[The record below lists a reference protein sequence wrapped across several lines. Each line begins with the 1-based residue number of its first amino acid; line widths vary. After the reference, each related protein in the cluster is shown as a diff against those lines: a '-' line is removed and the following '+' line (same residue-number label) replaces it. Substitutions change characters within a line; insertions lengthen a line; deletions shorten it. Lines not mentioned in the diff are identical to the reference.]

1 MTTSII
7 GESIPRIDG
16 LPKITG
22 NAQYVADLSLP
33 GMLHTAVLRSPHPHA
48 LLTRVDATEARK
60 TPGVKAVLTGPD
72 ILEMEGI
79 SPFYGPAFRDQPI
92 LAVERVRHV
101 GECVAAVAADTREAA
116 DKALSLVEVEYEPQP
131 AVHNVLDAIRPE
143 APLVHEKL
151 ESAKTFADLA
161 HLEGGNSNI
170 NYHFKLR
177 RGDAEKALAEAAVVF
192 SDDYVSPP
200 ASHAHLEPHGV
211 MANWDANGKVTVWTS
226 TQSPSL
232 VRNDLSNIYNVPL
245 NRVRVIVPYLG
256 GAYGA
261 KLYDKLEPIT
271 TLLARVTRKPVRWI
285 LNREEVFVTSSKHG
299 AVCRMQTGV
308 SKDGKISSR
317 KVAVYYDTGAFA
329 EIGPR
334 IAYKTGFTGAGPYK
348 IDNVWI
354 DSYCVYTH
362 KTPAGP
368 FRGFG
373 VPQVAFA
380 YESHMDKAAHHL
392 GRDPVELRLEYAYD
406 EGDFFASGTR
416 LHSLGHK
423 ESLEKCAEAIGWEP
437 GPRKPPSPPPAR
449 GKRRGKGCALALKA
463 VLTPSTSGSIVEM
476 GSDGS
481 VNVLTST
488 VEMGQGSDTI
498 LCQIAAEEMGVPFE
512 KVSVVRPDTD
522 VTPYDTLTA
531 GSRSTF
537 HMGRAVQLAA
547 DDLKRQFIEIASDA
561 MEVSED
567 QIEYHEEGVRVTGM
581 PDRRMTQEEVFAHKF
596 KGAKGT
602 TLVGQGVFQTSVAP
616 TDKETGQSE
625 NMTAYW
631 FGGASAAEVEVDCET
646 GTVKVLNFAG
656 GADVG
661 KAIHPAHCDQQIL
674 GAAITTLGL
683 TLFETMRFEEGQI
696 TNQSFLEYILPAF
709 GDVPRTL
716 TSHVLETPH
725 RDGPYGAK
733 GVGETGTMATIP
745 AITAAVFDAVGIWIH
760 EIPIT
765 PESVLRA
772 LRGENGNGGTP

>member
-22 NAQYVADLSLP
+22 NARYVADLSLP

-48 LLTRVDATEARK
+48 LLTRIDATEARK

-232 VRNDLSNIYNVPL
+232 VRNDLSNIYNVSL

-308 SKDGKISSR
+308 SRDGTDQLTESR
-317 KVAVYYDTGAFA
+317 RLLRHGRFCGDR
-329 EIGPR
+329 PPHRLQDR
-334 IAYKTGFTGAGPYK
+334 IHGRRPLQ
-348 IDNVWI
+348 D
-354 DSYCVYTH
+354 
-362 KTPAGP
+362 
-368 FRGFG
+368 R
-373 VPQVAFA
+373 QR
-380 YESHMDKAAHHL
+380 MDRFL
-392 GRDPVELRLEYAYD
+392 LRLYPQDARRAVSRVRR
-406 EGDFFASGTR
+406 ASGGLR
-416 LHSLGHK
+416 L
-423 ESLEKCAEAIGWEP
+423 
-437 GPRKPPSPPPAR
+437 
-449 GKRRGKGCALALKA
+449 
-463 VLTPSTSGSIVEM
+463 
-476 GSDGS
+476 
-481 VNVLTST
+481 
-488 VEMGQGSDTI
+488 
-498 LCQIAAEEMGVPFE
+498 
-512 KVSVVRPDTD
+512 
-522 VTPYDTLTA
+522 
-531 GSRSTF
+531 
-537 HMGRAVQLAA
+537 
-547 DDLKRQFIEIASDA
+547 
-561 MEVSED
+561 
-567 QIEYHEEGVRVTGM
+567 
-581 PDRRMTQEEVFAHKF
+581 
-596 KGAKGT
+596 
-602 TLVGQGVFQTSVAP
+602 
-616 TDKETGQSE
+616 
-625 NMTAYW
+625 
-631 FGGASAAEVEVDCET
+631 
-646 GTVKVLNFAG
+646 
-656 GADVG
+656 
-661 KAIHPAHCDQQIL
+661 
-674 GAAITTLGL
+674 
-683 TLFETMRFEEGQI
+683 
-696 TNQSFLEYILPAF
+696 
-709 GDVPRTL
+709 
-716 TSHVLETPH
+716 
-725 RDGPYGAK
+725 
-733 GVGETGTMATIP
+733 
-745 AITAAVFDAVGIWIH
+745 
-760 EIPIT
+760 
-765 PESVLRA
+765 
-772 LRGENGNGGTP
+772 